1 MKYEKPHL
9 SVEAQVER
17 LQKRG
22 LQGDPSVVAERLAV
36 VNYYR
41 LSGYWY
47 PFRQGDDHEFL
58 PGTTFETIWRR
69 YTFDRQLRLLT
80 LDAIERFEVA
90 IRTQLAYHHSKEHGP
105 FGYATDPTSRPKLK
119 GEEFVTFYSSLL
131 NELDRSKETFIK
143 HFKKKYRDDHD
154 VPPIWQAVEVMT
166 FGSIVTLYR
175 HTTHRVKQAIA
186 SEFGVPDAIMD
197 SWLLSLNTVRNICAH
212 HSRFWNKEMGNKP
225 KIPHYPDWQKPVEI
239 GNERSFGILSICKY
253 CLDRIAPQSS
263 WHQKFRKLLADYPD
277 IPLLEM
283 GFPESWDQSPIWK

>member
-1 MKYEKPHL
+1 
-9 SVEAQVER
+9 
-17 LQKRG
+17 
-22 LQGDPSVVAERLAV
+22 

-58 PGTTFETIWRR
+58 PGTSFETIWRR

-90 IRTQLAYHHSKEHGP
+90 IRTQFAYHHSKDHGP

-119 GEEFVTFYSSLL
+119 GEDFVTFYSSLL
-131 NELDRSKETFIK
+131 DELDRSKEPFIK
-143 HFKKKYRDDHD
+143 HFKEKYRDEHD

-166 FGSIVTLYR
+166 FGSVVTLYR

-239 GNERSFGILSICKY
+239 RNERSFGIRRVHGTRSSGNFWLITPTSRSQRWDSLRIGTKARSGNESCPTHRRNGLWRLS
-253 CLDRIAPQSS
+253 SS
-263 WHQKFRKLLADYPD
+263 
-277 IPLLEM
+277 
-283 GFPESWDQSPIWK
+283 